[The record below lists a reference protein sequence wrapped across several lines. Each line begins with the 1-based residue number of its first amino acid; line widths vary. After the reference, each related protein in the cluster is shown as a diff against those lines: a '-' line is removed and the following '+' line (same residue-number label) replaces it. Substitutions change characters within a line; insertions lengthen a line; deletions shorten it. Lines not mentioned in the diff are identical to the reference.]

1 MISEAA
7 VTGTPIYLARL
18 KSKKN
23 DYRFIKFLDLF
34 TKLNIIK
41 DLDTSEQHWTYD
53 KLYETKRIAEIIK
66 NKILKI
72 A

>member
-7 VTGTPIYLARL
+7 ITGTPICLARL

-23 DYRFIKFLDLF
+23 DYRFINFINLF

-53 KLYETKRIAEIIK
+53 KLYETKRIAQIIK
-66 NKILKI
+66 NKLL
-72 A
+72 